1 MPSCSEALRMMRC
14 KSLLRMMAHLS
25 AREQEKPK
33 VEGLEERIEQT
44 DLLKEDPAPV
54 LINQSALALAVS
66 SYMVEIVGCIR

>member
-1 MPSCSEALRMMRC
+1 
-14 KSLLRMMAHLS
+14 MMAHLS
-25 AREQEKPK
+25 ARKQEKPT

-66 SYMVEIVGCIR
+66 SYIVEIVGCIR